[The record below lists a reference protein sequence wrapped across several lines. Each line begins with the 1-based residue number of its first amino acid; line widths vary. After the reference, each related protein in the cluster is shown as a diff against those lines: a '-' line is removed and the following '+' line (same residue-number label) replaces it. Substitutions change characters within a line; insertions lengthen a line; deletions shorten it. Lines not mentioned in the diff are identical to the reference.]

1 MHTTTE
7 TAFIPVLL
15 LTFLNCP
22 FFAGS
27 EICYRCA
34 NEFIV
39 MYWGH
44 FLPIQAD
51 DELVAD
57 SICIKVDERS
67 EEVQCVGPCLTV
79 NVTIG
84 EGNRT
89 RVIGM
94 MRDCQKKYYSR
105 NSDNDVGNRRC
116 RNQTVKVRQHMLN
129 AEYCFC
135 LGSYCNSDGDRIDRS
150 VSESRKR
157 QKHTKIRND
166 RRNSTNMRWSLCNV
180 QCLILIYL
188 CSMFKITFEYM
199 SDMQDALFFD
209 IVALLCGDLLL

>member
-1 MHTTTE
+1 MSLIISTIDSMHTTTE
-7 TAFIPVLL
+7 TTFIPVLL

-57 SICIKVDERS
+57 SVCIKINERS

-105 NSDNDVGNRRC
+105 NSDNDIGNRRC
-116 RNQTVKVRQHMLN
+116 RNQTIKVRQHMLN

-135 LGSYCNSDGDRIDRS
+135 LGSYCNGDGDRIDRS

-157 QKHTKIRND
+157 QKYTKIGNEGRNG
-166 RRNSTNMRWSLCNV
+166 TNMRWSLCDV
-180 QCLILIYL
+180 QCLILVYVVYL
-188 CSMFKITFEYM
+188 ELHLVS
-199 SDMQDALFFD
+199 L
-209 IVALLCGDLLL
+209 